1 MQKQIDVA
9 ELVRR
14 AAEVVDEVVRQEE
27 RYIVARAGKPE
38 AVLISYIEF
47 LRLQSATDAGTRERF
62 QRLVDK
68 MDRRNSGHSDE
79 EVARDV
85 TEAIAEV
92 RSER

>member
-1 MQKQIDVA
+1 MQKQIDVT
-9 ELVRR
+9 ELGRR

-27 RYIVARAGKPE
+27 PYIVARDGEPE

-47 LRLQSATDAGTRERF
+47 LRLQSATDAEVHERF
-62 QRLVDK
+62 QRLLGK
-68 MDRRNSGHSDE
+68 MDRLNSGVSDE

-85 TEAIAEV
+85 AEAIAEV